1 MRFGRRGQIIAQKFE
16 SLGARRCGESCNPQ
30 QIRTMSLSKGGYMVY
45 LVDIGRRQCS
55 HKYPG
60 MKQQVFGD
68 ADVRNGNRSL
78 TKIASDDFQEQA
90 KDTE

>member
-16 SLGARRCGESCNPQ
+16 SLGARRCDESCNPQ

-68 ADVRNGNRSL
+68 GDVRNGNRSL